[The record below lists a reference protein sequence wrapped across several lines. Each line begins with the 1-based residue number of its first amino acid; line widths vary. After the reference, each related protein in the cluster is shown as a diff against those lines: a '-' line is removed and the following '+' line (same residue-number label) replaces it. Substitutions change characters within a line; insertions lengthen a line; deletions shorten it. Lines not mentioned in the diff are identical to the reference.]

1 MDIDSHRKGR
11 GLSRPRFLLP
21 LMKSKPRIKIRIK
34 NHKRRGEWA
43 ELQFIAAA
51 AKHGLQVFNPWGD
64 SASYDTVIETHG
76 RFIRIQIKSTTSRRP
91 EGCYRCNVHPA
102 SGLPYKRGDFDFL
115 AAYVIPEDVWYI
127 IPGKRIV
134 SDKKT
139 AIMLYTTSPTSRWA
153 PYKENWDQLRNHRR
167 RTRPQPAPERAAAVI
182 PNSGSDAV

>member
-1 MDIDSHRKGR
+1 
-11 GLSRPRFLLP
+11 
-21 LMKSKPRIKIRIK
+21 MKSKPRITIRIK

-64 SASYDTVIETHG
+64 SASYDAVIETHG
-76 RFIRIQIKSTTSRRP
+76 HFVRVQVKSTSYRRP
-91 EGCYRCNVHPA
+91 EGCYKCNVRPA
-102 SGLPYKRGDFDFL
+102 RGRYKRGDFDFI

-167 RTRPQPAPERAAAVI
+167 PKPKQERNQKAEII
-182 PNSGSDAV
+182 PNSDPAR